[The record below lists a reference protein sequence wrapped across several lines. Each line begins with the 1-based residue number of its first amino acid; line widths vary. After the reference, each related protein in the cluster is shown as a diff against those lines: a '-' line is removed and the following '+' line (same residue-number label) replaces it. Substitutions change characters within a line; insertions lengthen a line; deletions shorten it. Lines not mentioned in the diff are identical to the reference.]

1 MTNPQPRH
9 LNQESPAA
17 EPQPRNRTP
26 QEAER
31 VAQEAAADQ
40 LPTESHEVD
49 RGVAKKVQS
58 ATSPEAV
65 IPRDPM
71 NGQALNDRSLVS
83 GKDSEQSDGAS
94 DSMHRPES

>member
-9 LNQESPAA
+9 LKEQAPSEQVQPYGRSP
-17 EPQPRNRTP
+17 QD
-26 QEAER
+26 AER
-31 VAQEAAADQ
+31 VAQEAAADR
-40 LPTESHEVD
+40 LPTPSH
-49 RGVAKKVQS
+49 GTTTSAPGKVQS
-58 ATSPEAV
+58 ATSPEAA

-83 GKDSEQSDGAS
+83 GKDSEQSDGTS

>member
-9 LNQESPAA
+9 LNQESPTDNPHPDARSP
-17 EPQPRNRTP
+17 E
-26 QEAER
+26 EAER
-31 VAQEAAADQ
+31 VAQEAAADD
-40 LPTESHEVD
+40 LPTESHD
-49 RGVAKKVQS
+49 AKTGVAKKVQS
-58 ATSPEAV
+58 TTSPEAV

-94 DSMHRPES
+94 DSMHLPES

>member
-1 MTNPQPRH
+1 MTNPQARH
-9 LNQESPAA
+9 LKEQSPS
-17 EPQPRNRTP
+17 EQVQPYGRSP
-26 QEAER
+26 EDAER
-31 VAQEAAADQ
+31 VAQEAAADP
-40 LPTESHEVD
+40 LPTPSHD
-49 RGVAKKVQS
+49 ATTGTAGKAQS

-83 GKDSEQSDGAS
+83 GKDSKQSDGAS